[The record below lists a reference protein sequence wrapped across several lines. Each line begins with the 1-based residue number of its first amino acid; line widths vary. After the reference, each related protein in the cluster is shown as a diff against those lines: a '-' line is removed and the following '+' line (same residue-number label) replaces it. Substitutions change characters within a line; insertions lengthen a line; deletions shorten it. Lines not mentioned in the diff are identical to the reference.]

1 MTRFLVTGASGFVGG
16 HVVDACVARGFPVV
30 AFVRPGSNT
39 EGLETQGV
47 TVVRG
52 ELDDA
57 ALLRQ
62 ALDGVDVVVHAAAKV
77 GDWGPVDDYRA
88 VNVEGTRHLLSAC
101 RGRPLKRFVYL
112 STLGVYA
119 ARHHYGTDESEPLPG
134 QHMDGYTQSK
144 VEAEK
149 LVLAERGVPV
159 TVLRPGFVYG
169 PRDRT
174 LLPTVVANL
183 KRGVLRYVSRGRFAL
198 NTTYVGNL
206 VDAIFRA
213 AEKPAAV
220 GQVYNITDGERVT
233 RRMFMR
239 TVADGLGLPRPGL
252 GGPVWIARPLAG
264 FLERR
269 ARRLG
274 WTSPPRLTQAR
285 IKFLGL
291 NLEFSIEKARR
302 ELGYEP
308 RVQFA
313 EGMAQALV
321 WYKAQ
326 GAVASGPPLNR

>member
-1 MTRFLVTGASGFVGG
+1 MTRYFVTGASGFVGG
-16 HVVDACVARGFPVV
+16 HAVDACVARGFPVV
-30 AFVRPGSNT
+30 ALVRTGSKTEDLEKPGVS
-39 EGLETQGV
+39 L
-47 TVVRG
+47 VRG
-52 ELDDA
+52 ELHDD

-62 ALDGVDVVVHAAAKV
+62 ALDGIDVVVHTAAKV
-77 GDWGPVDDYRA
+77 GDWGPVDEYRS
-88 VNVEGTRHLLSAC
+88 VNVAGTRHLLTAC
-101 RGRPLKRFVYL
+101 RGRPLRRFVYL

-119 ARHHYGTDESEPLPG
+119 ARHHYGTDEHEPLPA

-149 LVLAERGVPV
+149 LVFAERDVPV
-159 TVLRPGFVYG
+159 TVLRPGFIYG

-174 LLPTVVANL
+174 LLPTVAANL
-183 KRGVLRYVSRGRFAL
+183 KRGVVRYVSRGRFAL

-206 VDAIFRA
+206 VDAVFLA
-213 AEKPAAV
+213 AEVPAAV

-233 RRMFMR
+233 RQQFFR

-264 FLERR
+264 LLERR

-274 WTSPPRLTQAR
+274 WTEPPRLTQAR

-313 EGMAQALV
+313 EGMAAALA
-321 WYKAQ
+321 WYKDS
-326 GAVASGPPLNR
+326 V